1 MATDGRAQGVD
12 VTFNPERLWR
22 IVDGGK
28 GGGKADVAMEIAE
41 MFVLTAA
48 PIAQREPAPDL
59 FNIVVPFRN
68 SSLYPLTPRFPAIVG
83 FYPYARRLLSVVVLL
98 TALSGVAY
106 ADARSDA
113 KAQVEFGIAVAQRGL
128 WKEAI
133 YRWERA
139 TQIDPTYAAGFNNLA
154 VAYEHE
160 GMLDKAAEAY
170 ERALKLEPNNALVR
184 QNFELFKEIHDRTTQ
199 SQTP

>member
-1 MATDGRAQGVD
+1 M
-12 VTFNPERLWR
+12 P
-22 IVDGGK
+22 
-28 GGGKADVAMEIAE
+28 
-41 MFVLTAA
+41 
-48 PIAQREPAPDL
+48 
-59 FNIVVPFRN
+59 
-68 SSLYPLTPRFPAIVG
+68 
-83 FYPYARRLLSVVVLL
+83 RRLLSVVLL
-98 TALSGVAY
+98 LGALTGVAY

-128 WKEAI
+128 WKEAL

-154 VAYEHE
+154 VGYEHE

-184 QNFELFKEIHDRTTQ
+184 QNFELFKEIHDRTNP